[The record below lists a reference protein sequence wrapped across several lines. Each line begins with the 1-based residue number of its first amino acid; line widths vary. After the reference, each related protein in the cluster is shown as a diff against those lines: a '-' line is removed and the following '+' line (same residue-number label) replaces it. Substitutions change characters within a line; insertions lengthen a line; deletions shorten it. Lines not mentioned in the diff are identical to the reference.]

1 MHNLFMA
8 TLLSLFTSLSW
19 ASPPQ
24 PTLILPAGPG
34 STLDLVGRTLA
45 TASVRLTGTDM
56 IPLNRPGADGILSVD
71 HLMKNPN
78 SLLLGNTTIHAFNYH
93 FRDTA
98 VNYNDRDFEH
108 ISFIGWAPQ
117 IWYASKKSRIQNL
130 KDLQNAITSNNILN
144 IAGDNTLNFV
154 NIDAVLKHYQSNHH
168 VKVRYKSAIAAVVD
182 TTSGVIDLAV
192 GTLTPTL
199 VQMANE
205 GRITILA
212 SSADSAYQSQGLSV
226 PSLKEQLNIVQFSG
240 GYILSVSTDMEPSQK
255 DTAKKNLARIMQ
267 DQSTVESLRNLGVIV
282 VSNKTKNAKQII
294 NEYRDA
300 IASYR

>member
-8 TLLSLFTSLSW
+8 TLISLFASLSW

-154 NIDAVLKHYQSNHH
+154 NIDAVLKHYQSTHH
-168 VKVRYKSAIAAVVD
+168 VKVRYKSAI
-182 TTSGVIDLAV
+182 
-192 GTLTPTL
+192 
-199 VQMANE
+199 
-205 GRITILA
+205 
-212 SSADSAYQSQGLSV
+212 ADSAYQSQGLSV